1 MAALTKKVSAP
12 EVSKSKDVKVTP
24 ISYPFWFGGSASC
37 FATIFTHPLDLGQFS
52 KSGGEYWLTLAQSRY
67 IPLDPSRYTVILT
80 SQGPITNTS
89 HRCSTVEHASNVQP
103 CYTK

>member
-1 MAALTKKVSAP
+1 MAALTKKISAP

-37 FATIFTHPLDLGQFS
+37 FATVFTHPLDLGQCPEDGS
-52 KSGGEYWLTLAQSRY
+52 EYWLTLAQSRY
-67 IPLDPSRYTVILT
+67 IPLGPTRYTVILT

-89 HRCSTVEHASNVQP
+89 HRRSAVEHASNV
-103 CYTK
+103 